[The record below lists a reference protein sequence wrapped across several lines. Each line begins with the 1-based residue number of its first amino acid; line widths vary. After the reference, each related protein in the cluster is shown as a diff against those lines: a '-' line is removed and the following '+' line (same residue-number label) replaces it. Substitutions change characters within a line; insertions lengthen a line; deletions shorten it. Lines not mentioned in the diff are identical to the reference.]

1 MCSRVQRLPTMVL
14 PGGAPALEAPFE
26 QDPAAPNTNM
36 GAMTS
41 LADLGSGYRS
51 AGLGNSSF
59 GNFADYGTGD
69 FGDYGYGGLERHG
82 IPVR

>member
-1 MCSRVQRLPTMVL
+1 MVL
-14 PGGAPALEAPFE
+14 PPLRTLRGTAALPRWNRLSSKIR
-26 QDPAAPNTNM
+26 PRPNTNM